1 MADNE
6 KNQDDEPFEATFCN
20 SKNKSD
26 TEKLNIPDMSL
37 RRLKDVNRNKEIP
50 AAPGLLA
57 SGEHQIGPMPDS
69 PPITISLEP
78 APDEDAEL
86 TDSMTSSA
94 VGYLN
99 LTLPPSHS
107 RSTNSL
113 GLEKSYFCTIPSA
126 E

>member
-6 KNQDDEPFEATFCN
+6 KNQDDEPFGETFCN
-20 SKNKSD
+20 SINKSG

-69 PPITISLEP
+69 PTIIISLEP
-78 APDEDAEL
+78 APAEDAAL
-86 TDSMTSSA
+86 TDSMTGSA
-94 VGYLN
+94 GGHLKT
-99 LTLPPSHS
+99 TLPP
-107 RSTNSL
+107 
-113 GLEKSYFCTIPSA
+113 KP
-126 E
+126 